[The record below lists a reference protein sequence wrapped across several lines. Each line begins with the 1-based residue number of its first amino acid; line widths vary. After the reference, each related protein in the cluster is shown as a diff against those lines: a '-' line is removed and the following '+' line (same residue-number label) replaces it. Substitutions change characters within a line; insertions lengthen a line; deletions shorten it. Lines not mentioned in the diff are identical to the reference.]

1 MLRLSDQLLK
11 CFIKWFS
18 LSSALFRLTTWLNI
32 FAKDGRQSTLEYM
45 MVAFC
50 FYMIEIDAKA
60 LISYKYWLE
69 KPLLLKLTNSLYK
82 THVYRHTL

>member
-1 MLRLSDQLLK
+1 MFYK
-11 CFIKWFS
+11 MVS

-32 FAKDGRQSTLEYM
+32 FTKDGRQSSLEYM

-50 FYMIEIDAKA
+50 FCMIAIDAKA

-82 THVYRHTL
+82 TRVYRHTL

>member
-1 MLRLSDQLLK
+1 MFYK
-11 CFIKWFS
+11 MVS

-32 FAKDGRQSTLEYM
+32 FTKDGRQSTLEYM

-50 FYMIEIDAKA
+50 FCMIAIDAEA

-82 THVYRHTL
+82 TRVYRHTL

>member
-1 MLRLSDQLLK
+1 
-11 CFIKWFS
+11 
-18 LSSALFRLTTWLNI
+18 
-32 FAKDGRQSTLEYM
+32 